1 MSVEDEDEVLLMNTQ
16 TPDHSPI
23 EKSENEKTQP
33 ENPLRQNVIDP
44 LMENAR
50 SISGRAAS
58 EISQGAELIRA
69 KVIKSAE
76 DLKKA
81 TFADHVCNPPK
92 ML

>member
-1 MSVEDEDEVLLMNTQ
+1 MNTQ
-16 TPDHSPI
+16 TPDHSSM
-23 EKSENEKTQP
+23 EKSENTQP
-33 ENPLRQNVIDP
+33 ENPLRQNAIDP

-58 EISQGAELIRA
+58 EFSQGAELIRA
-69 KVIKSAE
+69 KVIQSAE

>member
-1 MSVEDEDEVLLMNTQ
+1 MNTQ
-16 TPDHSPI
+16 TPDHSSM
-23 EKSENEKTQP
+23 EKSENTQP

-58 EISQGAELIRA
+58 EFSQGAELIRA
-69 KVIKSAE
+69 KVIQSAE
-76 DLKKA
+76 GLKKA

>member
-1 MSVEDEDEVLLMNTQ
+1 MNTQ
-16 TPDHSPI
+16 TPDHSST
-23 EKSENEKTQP
+23 EKSKSAQP

-44 LMENAR
+44 LLENAR

-58 EISQGAELIRA
+58 EFSQGAELIRA
-69 KVIKSAE
+69 KVIQSAE
-76 DLKKA
+76 DLKKS

>member
-1 MSVEDEDEVLLMNTQ
+1 MNTQ
-16 TPDHSPI
+16 TPDHSSM
-23 EKSENEKTQP
+23 EKSENTQP

-58 EISQGAELIRA
+58 EFSQGAELIRA
-69 KVIKSAE
+69 KVIQSAE

-81 TFADHVCNPPK
+81 TFADHVCTPPK

>member
-1 MSVEDEDEVLLMNTQ
+1 MNTQ
-16 TPDHSPI
+16 TPDHSSM
-23 EKSENEKTQP
+23 EKSENTQP

-58 EISQGAELIRA
+58 EFSQGAELIRA
-69 KVIKSAE
+69 KVIQSAE
-76 DLKKA
+76 DLKKS

>member
-1 MSVEDEDEVLLMNTQ
+1 MNTQ
-16 TPDHSPI
+16 TPDHSSM
-23 EKSENEKTQP
+23 EKSENTQP

-58 EISQGAELIRA
+58 EFSKGAELIRA
-69 KVIKSAE
+69 KVIQSAE

>member
-1 MSVEDEDEVLLMNTQ
+1 MNTQ
-16 TPDHSPI
+16 TPDHSST
-23 EKSENEKTQP
+23 EKSESAQP

-50 SISGRAAS
+50 SISGRATS
-58 EISQGAELIRA
+58 EFSQGAELIRA
-69 KVIKSAE
+69 KVIQSAE

>member
-1 MSVEDEDEVLLMNTQ
+1 MNTQ

-23 EKSENEKTQP
+23 EKSQIEKSQIEKSESAQP

-69 KVIKSAE
+69 KVIQSAE

>member
-1 MSVEDEDEVLLMNTQ
+1 MNTQ
-16 TPDHSPI
+16 TPDHSSM
-23 EKSENEKTQP
+23 EKSENTQP

-58 EISQGAELIRA
+58 EFSQGAELIRA
-69 KVIKSAE
+69 KVIQSAG